1 MTKRFLCVWQ
11 EMSRTLMRSLILTS
25 ADESLQRLEA
35 AMEGCLK
42 QLLSQD
48 NERRADDADL
58 GNAPLPEKRRK
69 TQQPK
74 RRKGPTSSKFDF
86 LTSLS
91 PTSLASTN
99 VYISQQ
105 VSLAAAQPIMPG
117 PSIDPTE
124 ITQAVS
130 GLFQKNR
137 VHRVWALTAKFEK
150 DMPAQNL
157 RTLIRRGHIL
167 QLYGA
172 AWTWLNASV
181 SSAYSCLQSDQPHW
195 LRALAVRIDSLLP
208 SGNSCTLDASDFIT
222 GLEPGKRVYKW
233 KAPRSISARSATESN
248 FVEALRPILV
258 AWFDFP
264 SSVHEWTRRVF
275 LRLIK
280 DRFGSKALYL
290 PVIWEVYEQMASKV
304 DPKGRHPTKSA
315 AEKWLTS
322 VTTELNNSEYDS
334 VTVESEELFAVLAK
348 AGYTPFNLDSAQPQ
362 TPPTRRALNVYVEIP
377 RARLPQQPSVAST
390 SGLSSEKPLQHA
402 SKGEKANYGYVNH
415 VFKNSDKQLPF
426 RDLAASRRAVLGPG
440 GPYLAENLHTRKGF
454 FSAMVYRAITHH
466 SAFLTV
472 HGESMFASNANFQSR
487 MKRYKKQKDK
497 FFCDPS
503 AYGMWTDLSVKKSET
518 FWRTSNRQEDNQW
531 LLGGDEDRTTFSKL
545 WHKFVKSPNFPNI
558 GPLIGYL
565 LAADYAIAG
574 VVDMPS
580 LRKWVPQSTRLTR
593 EA

>member
-1 MTKRFLCVWQ
+1 M
-11 EMSRTLMRSLILTS
+11 
-25 ADESLQRLEA
+25 
-35 AMEGCLK
+35 
-42 QLLSQD
+42 SQD
-48 NERRADDADL
+48 PNAEPNPNKRRRVTAERRADDADL

-117 PSIDPTE
+117 PSIDPAE

-157 RTLIRRGHIL
+157 RTLFVVDTFSNSTVQPGH
-167 QLYGA
+167 
-172 AWTWLNASV
+172 
-181 SSAYSCLQSDQPHW
+181 
-195 LRALAVRIDSLLP
+195 ALAVRIDSLLP

-264 SSVHEWTRRVF
+264 SSVHEWTRGVF

-322 VTTELNNSEYDS
+322 VTAELNNSEYDS

-348 AGYTPFNLDSAQPQ
+348 AGYTPFNLDNFRSS
-362 TPPTRRALNVYVEIP
+362 L
-377 RARLPQQPSVAST
+377 RLPQHQAYLRRSLP
-390 SGLSSEKPLQHA
+390 LSSTKLSGSTPILDSPASPPQKPLQHA

-440 GPYLAENLHTRKGF
+440 GPYSAENLRTRKGF

-574 VVDMPS
+574 GS
-580 LRKWVPQSTRLTR
+580 
-593 EA
+593 